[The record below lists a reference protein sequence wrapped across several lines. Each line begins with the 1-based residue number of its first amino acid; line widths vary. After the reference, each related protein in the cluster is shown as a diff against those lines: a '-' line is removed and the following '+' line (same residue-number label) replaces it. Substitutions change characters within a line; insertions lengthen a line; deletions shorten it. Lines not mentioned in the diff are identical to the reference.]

1 MAKQNNSLTE
11 LQALE
16 GIYEH
21 LSTIDNLSDE
31 IGKISTRLSKIEQTH
46 NTTLTTM
53 TAFTESMTQSFE
65 EMLKTKAAEIP
76 AVLCKTETVQTVV
89 REQFKETLKELNLK
103 AEVSLERSL
112 KMDEQIEKIK
122 EIAKRSPLLSLHLN
136 LTAKVFAIILALL
149 LVLGAAGYIWF
160 INTPMYLG
168 DELYKSYARLNYPN
182 PGAGY
187 STAYRL
193 IEAGERK
200 QLKDEIRRSK
210 HRERSYI
217 AYRDTLRQLLNDP
230 SIFINR
236 IQYENSERL
245 IDYTDSTYIIKTAHF
260 RKDGSIRITND
271 QRISTMADVRNTK
284 GVKWK
289 KIRQRPVRSDM

>member
-21 LSTIDNLSDE
+21 LSTIDNLSE
-31 IGKISTRLSKIEQTH
+31 EVGKMSTRLSKIEQAH
-46 NTTLTTM
+46 NTTLTTV
-53 TAFTESMTQSFE
+53 TSFTKSMTQSFE
-65 EMLKTKAAEIP
+65 EMKSLKSKEVP
-76 AVLCKTETVQTVV
+76 VSLCKTEAVKTIV
-89 REQFKETLKELNLK
+89 REQMTEALKGIDLK
-103 AEVSLERSL
+103 AEVSPEYYER
-112 KMDEQIEKIK
+112 MDKLIK
-122 EIAKRSPLLSLHLN
+122 RPPLLFLHLN
-136 LTAKVFAIILALL
+136 LTAKVFAIIMALL

-168 DELYKSYARLNYPN
+168 DELYKSYTRLNYPN

-200 QLKDEIRRSK
+200 QLKDEIRRSE

-217 AYRDTLRQLLNDP
+217 AHRDTLRQLLNDP

-245 IDYTDSTYIIKTAHF
+245 IDYTASTDIIKTAHY
-260 RKDGSIRITND
+260 RKDGSIRITD
-271 QRISTMADVRNTK
+271 SPEVVTLHDARTGKKIKWKDVR
-284 GVKWK
+284 
-289 KIRQRPVRSDM
+289 

>member
-21 LSTIDNLSDE
+21 LSTIDNLSE
-31 IGKISTRLSKIEQTH
+31 EVGKMSTRLSKIEQAH
-46 NTTLTTM
+46 NTTLTTV
-53 TAFTESMTQSFE
+53 TAFTKSMTQSFE
-65 EMLKTKAAEIP
+65 EMKSLKSKEVP
-76 AVLCKTETVQTVV
+76 VSLCKTEAVKTIV
-89 REQFKETLKELNLK
+89 REQMTEALKGIDLK
-103 AEVSLERSL
+103 AEVSPEYYER
-112 KMDEQIEKIK
+112 MDKLIK
-122 EIAKRSPLLSLHLN
+122 RPPLLFLHLN
-136 LTAKVFAIILALL
+136 LTAKVFAIIMALL

-168 DELYKSYARLNYPN
+168 DELYKSYTRLNYPN

-200 QLKDEIRRSK
+200 QLKDEIRRSE

-217 AYRDTLRQLLNDP
+217 AHRDTLRQLLNDP

-236 IQYENSERL
+236 IQYENFERL
-245 IDYTDSTYIIKTAHF
+245 IDYTDSTDVIKTAYF
-260 RKDGSIRITND
+260 RKDGSIRITDSPEVVTLHNARTLKLIKW
-271 QRISTMADVRNTK
+271 QKVR
-284 GVKWK
+284 
-289 KIRQRPVRSDM
+289 

>member
-21 LSTIDNLSDE
+21 LSTIDNLSE
-31 IGKISTRLSKIEQTH
+31 EVGKMSTRLSKIEQAH
-46 NTTLTTM
+46 NTTLTTV
-53 TAFTESMTQSFE
+53 TAFTKSMTQSFE
-65 EMLKTKAAEIP
+65 EMKSLKSKEVP
-76 AVLCKTETVQTVV
+76 VSLCKTETVKTIV
-89 REQFKETLKELNLK
+89 REQMTEALKGIDLK
-103 AEVSLERSL
+103 AEVSPEYYER
-112 KMDEQIEKIK
+112 MDKLIK
-122 EIAKRSPLLSLHLN
+122 RPPLLFLHLN
-136 LTAKVFAIILALL
+136 LTAKVFAIIMALL

-168 DELYKSYARLNYPN
+168 DELYKAYARLNYPN

-193 IEAGERK
+193 VDAGERK
-200 QLKDEIRRSK
+200 QLKDEIKRSE

-217 AYRDTLRQLLNDP
+217 AHRDTLRQLLNDP

-245 IDYTDSTYIIKTAHF
+245 IDYTDSTDIIKTAHF
-260 RKDGSIRITND
+260 RKDGSIRITD
-271 QRISTMADVRNTK
+271 SPEVVTLHDARTGKKIKWKDVR
-284 GVKWK
+284 
-289 KIRQRPVRSDM
+289 

>member
-1 MAKQNNSLTE
+1 MAKQNNTLTE

-21 LSTIDNLSDE
+21 LSTIDHLSE
-31 IGKISTRLSKIEQTH
+31 EVGKLSTRLSKIEQAH

-65 EMLKTKAAEIP
+65 EMKNTKSTEVP
-76 AVLCKTETVQTVV
+76 VSLCKTEALKTIV
-89 REQFKETLKELNLK
+89 REQMTVTLKGIDLK
-103 AEVSLERSL
+103 AEVSPEYYER
-112 KMDEQIEKIK
+112 MDKLIK
-122 EIAKRSPLLSLHLN
+122 RPPLLSLHLN
-136 LTAKVFAIILALL
+136 LTAKVFAIIMALF
-149 LVLGAAGYIWF
+149 LVFGAAGYIWF

-187 STAYRL
+187 STAYCL

-200 QLKDEIRRSK
+200 QLKDEIRRSE
-210 HRERSYI
+210 HREHSYI
-217 AYRDTLRQLLNDP
+217 AHRDTLRQLLNDP

-245 IDYTDSTYIIKTAHF
+245 IDYTDSTDIIKTAHF
-260 RKDGSIRITND
+260 RKDGSVRITDD

>member
-21 LSTIDNLSDE
+21 LSTIDNLSE
-31 IGKISTRLSKIEQTH
+31 EVGKMSTRLSKIEQAH
-46 NTTLTTM
+46 NTTLTTV
-53 TAFTESMTQSFE
+53 TSFTKSMTQSFE
-65 EMLKTKAAEIP
+65 EMKSLKSKEVP
-76 AVLCKTETVQTVV
+76 VSLCKTETVKTIV
-89 REQFKETLKELNLK
+89 REQMTEALKGIDLK
-103 AEVSLERSL
+103 AEVSPEYYER
-112 KMDEQIEKIK
+112 MDKLIK
-122 EIAKRSPLLSLHLN
+122 RPPLLFLHLN
-136 LTAKVFAIILALL
+136 LTAKVFAIIMALL
-149 LVLGAAGYIWF
+149 LVLGVAGYIWF

-168 DELYKSYARLNYPN
+168 DELYKSYTRLNYPN

-200 QLKDEIRRSK
+200 QLKDEIRRSE

-217 AYRDTLRQLLNDP
+217 AHRDTLRQLLNDP

-245 IDYTDSTYIIKTAHF
+245 IDYTDSTDIIKTAHF
-260 RKDGSIRITND
+260 RKDGSVCITDD
-271 QRISTMADVRNTK
+271 QRVLLIEDAKNRR
-284 GVKWK
+284 GLKWK
-289 KIRQRPVRSDM
+289 KVR

>member
-21 LSTIDNLSDE
+21 LSTIDNLSE
-31 IGKISTRLSKIEQTH
+31 EVGKMSTRLSKIEQAH
-46 NTTLTTM
+46 NTTLTTV
-53 TAFTESMTQSFE
+53 TAFTKSMTQSFE
-65 EMLKTKAAEIP
+65 EMKSLKSKEVP
-76 AVLCKTETVQTVV
+76 VSLCKTEAVKTIV
-89 REQFKETLKELNLK
+89 REQMTEALEGIDLK
-103 AEVSLERSL
+103 AEVSPEYYER
-112 KMDEQIEKIK
+112 MDKLIK
-122 EIAKRSPLLSLHLN
+122 RPPLLSLHLN
-136 LTAKVFAIILALL
+136 LTAKVFAIIMALF

-200 QLKDEIRRSK
+200 QLKDEIRRSE

-217 AYRDTLRQLLNDP
+217 AHRDTLRQLRNDP

-245 IDYTDSTYIIKTAHF
+245 IDYTDSADVIKIAHF
-260 RKDGSIRITND
+260 RKDGSIRITD
-271 QRISTMADVRNTK
+271 SPEVVTLYDARTKKKVRWEK
-284 GVKWK
+284 
-289 KIRQRPVRSDM
+289 VR

>member
-1 MAKQNNSLTE
+1 MVKQNNSLTE

-31 IGKISTRLSKIEQTH
+31 VGKISTRLSKIEQTH
-46 NTTLTTM
+46 NTTLTMM

-65 EMLKTKAAEIP
+65 EMKNTKSTEIP
-76 AVLCKTETVQTVV
+76 VSLCKTEALKTIV
-89 REQFKETLKELNLK
+89 REQMTEALKGIDLK
-103 AEVSLERSL
+103 AEVSPEYYER
-112 KMDEQIEKIK
+112 MDNLIK
-122 EIAKRSPLLSLHLN
+122 HPPLLSLHLN
-136 LTAKVFAIILALL
+136 LTAKVFAIIMALF
-149 LVLGAAGYIWF
+149 LVFGAAGYIWF

-187 STAYRL
+187 STAYCL

-200 QLKDEIRRSK
+200 QLKDEIRRSE
-210 HRERSYI
+210 HRVHSYI
-217 AYRDTLRQLLNDP
+217 AHRDILRQLLNDP

-236 IQYENSERL
+236 IHYENSERL
-245 IDYTDSTYIIKTAHF
+245 IDYTDSTDVIKTAHF
-260 RKDGSIRITND
+260 RKDGSIRITD
-271 QRISTMADVRNTK
+271 SPEVLTLHDARTMKKVRWIDVK
-284 GVKWK
+284 
-289 KIRQRPVRSDM
+289 

>member
-21 LSTIDNLSDE
+21 LSTIDNLSE
-31 IGKISTRLSKIEQTH
+31 EVGKISTRLSKIEQAH
-46 NTTLTTM
+46 NTTLTTV
-53 TAFTESMTQSFE
+53 TAFTKSMTQSFE
-65 EMLKTKAAEIP
+65 EMKSLKSKEVP
-76 AVLCKTETVQTVV
+76 VSLCKTEAVQTIVK
-89 REQFKETLKELNLK
+89 EQIKEALKEIDLK
-103 AEVSLERSL
+103 AEVSPEYYER
-112 KMDEQIEKIK
+112 MDKLIK
-122 EIAKRSPLLSLHLN
+122 RPPLLSLHLN
-136 LTAKVFAIILALL
+136 LTAKVFTIIMALL
-149 LVLGAAGYIWF
+149 LVLGTTGYVWF

-200 QLKDEIRRSK
+200 QLKDEIRRNE
-210 HRERSYI
+210 HRELSYI
-217 AYRDTLRQLLNDP
+217 AHRDTLRQLLNDQ

-236 IQYENSERL
+236 IQYKNSERL
-245 IDYTDSTYIIKTAHF
+245 IDFTDSTDVIKTAHF
-260 RKDGSIRITND
+260 RKDGSIRITD
-271 QRISTMADVRNTK
+271 SPEVVTLHDARMMKKVR
-284 GVKWK
+284 WK
-289 KIRQRPVRSDM
+289 KIRE

>member
-21 LSTIDNLSDE
+21 LSTIDNLSE
-31 IGKISTRLSKIEQTH
+31 EVGKMSTRLSKIEQAH
-46 NTTLTTM
+46 NTTLTTV
-53 TAFTESMTQSFE
+53 TSFTKSMTQSFE
-65 EMLKTKAAEIP
+65 EMKSLKSKEVP
-76 AVLCKTETVQTVV
+76 VSLCKTETVKTIV
-89 REQFKETLKELNLK
+89 REQMTEALKGIDLK
-103 AEVSLERSL
+103 AEVSPEYYER
-112 KMDEQIEKIK
+112 MDKLIK
-122 EIAKRSPLLSLHLN
+122 RPPILFLHLN
-136 LTAKVFAIILALL
+136 LTAKVFAIIMALL

-200 QLKDEIRRSK
+200 QLKDEIRRSE

-217 AYRDTLRQLLNDP
+217 AHRDTLRQLLNDP

-245 IDYTDSTYIIKTAHF
+245 IDYTDSTDVIKTAQF
-260 RKDGSIRITND
+260 RKDGSIRITD
-271 QRISTMADVRNTK
+271 SPEVLTLHDARTMKKVRWIDVK
-284 GVKWK
+284 
-289 KIRQRPVRSDM
+289 

>member
-21 LSTIDNLSDE
+21 LSTIDNLSE
-31 IGKISTRLSKIEQTH
+31 EVGKMSTRLSKIEQAH
-46 NTTLTTM
+46 NTTLTTV
-53 TAFTESMTQSFE
+53 TAFTKSMTQSFE
-65 EMLKTKAAEIP
+65 EMKSLKSKEVP
-76 AVLCKTETVQTVV
+76 VSLCKTEAVKTIV
-89 REQFKETLKELNLK
+89 RDQMTEALKGIDLK
-103 AEVSLERSL
+103 AEVSPEYYER
-112 KMDEQIEKIK
+112 MDKLIK
-122 EIAKRSPLLSLHLN
+122 RPPLLPLHLN
-136 LTAKVFAIILALL
+136 LTAKVFAIIMALF
-149 LVLGAAGYIWF
+149 LVLGAAAYIWF

-200 QLKDEIRRSK
+200 QLKDEIRRSE

-217 AYRDTLRQLLNDP
+217 AHRDTLRQILNDQ

-236 IQYENSERL
+236 IQYKNSERL
-245 IDYTDSTYIIKTAHF
+245 IDFTDSTDVIKTAHF
-260 RKDGSIRITND
+260 RKDGSIRITD
-271 QRISTMADVRNTK
+271 SPEVVTLHDARMMKKVR
-284 GVKWK
+284 WK
-289 KIRQRPVRSDM
+289 KIRE

>member
-21 LSTIDNLSDE
+21 LSTIDNLSE
-31 IGKISTRLSKIEQTH
+31 EVGKISTRLSKIEQTH

-53 TAFTESMTQSFE
+53 TAFTELMTQSFE
-65 EMLKTKAAEIP
+65 EMKNTKLTEVP
-76 AVLCKTETVQTVV
+76 VSLCKTEAVKTIV
-89 REQFKETLKELNLK
+89 REQVKEVLKELDLK
-103 AEVSLERSL
+103 AEVSPEYYER
-112 KMDEQIEKIK
+112 MDKFIK
-122 EIAKRSPLLSLHLN
+122 CPPLLSLHLN
-136 LTAKVFAIILALL
+136 LTAKVFAIIMAVLF
-149 LVLGAAGYIWF
+149 VLGAAGYIWF

-168 DELYKSYARLNYPN
+168 DELYKSYTRLNYPN

-187 STAYRL
+187 TTAYRL
-193 IEAGERK
+193 VEAGERK
-200 QLKDEIRRSK
+200 QLKDDIRRSE

-217 AYRDTLRQLLNDP
+217 AHRDTLRQLLNDP

-245 IDYTDSTYIIKTAHF
+245 IDYTDSTDIIKTAHF
-260 RKDGSIRITND
+260 RKDGSIRITD
-271 QRISTMADVRNTK
+271 SPEVVTLHDART
-284 GVKWK
+284 GK
-289 KIRQRPVRSDM
+289 KIK

>member
-21 LSTIDNLSDE
+21 LSTIDNLSE
-31 IGKISTRLSKIEQTH
+31 EVGKMSTRLSKIEQAH

-65 EMLKTKAAEIP
+65 EMKNTKSTEVP
-76 AVLCKTETVQTVV
+76 VSLCKTEAVKTIV
-89 REQFKETLKELNLK
+89 REQMTEALKGIDLK
-103 AEVSLERSL
+103 AEVSPEYYER
-112 KMDEQIEKIK
+112 MDKLIK
-122 EIAKRSPLLSLHLN
+122 RPPLLSLHLN
-136 LTAKVFAIILALL
+136 LTAKVFAIIMALL

-168 DELYKSYARLNYPN
+168 DELYKSYTRLNYPN

-193 IEAGERK
+193 VEAGERK
-200 QLKDEIRRSK
+200 QLKDEIRRSE

-217 AYRDTLRQLLNDP
+217 AHRDTLRQLLNDP

-245 IDYTDSTYIIKTAHF
+245 IDYTDSADVIKTAYF
-260 RKDGSIRITND
+260 RKDGSIRITDSPEVVTLHNARTLKLIKW
-271 QRISTMADVRNTK
+271 QKVR
-284 GVKWK
+284 
-289 KIRQRPVRSDM
+289 

>member
-21 LSTIDNLSDE
+21 LSTIDNLSE
-31 IGKISTRLSKIEQTH
+31 EVGKMSTRLSKIEQAH
-46 NTTLTTM
+46 NTTLTTV
-53 TAFTESMTQSFE
+53 TSFTKSMTQSFE
-65 EMLKTKAAEIP
+65 EMKSLKSKEVP
-76 AVLCKTETVQTVV
+76 VSLCKTETVKTIV
-89 REQFKETLKELNLK
+89 REQMTEALKGIDLK
-103 AEVSLERSL
+103 AEVSPEYYER
-112 KMDEQIEKIK
+112 MDKLIK
-122 EIAKRSPLLSLHLN
+122 RPPILFLHLN
-136 LTAKVFAIILALL
+136 LTAKVFAIIMALL

-168 DELYKSYARLNYPN
+168 DELYKSYTRLNYPN

-200 QLKDEIRRSK
+200 QLKDEIRRSE

-217 AYRDTLRQLLNDP
+217 AHRDTLRQLLNDP

-245 IDYTDSTYIIKTAHF
+245 IDYTDSTDVIKTAQF
-260 RKDGSIRITND
+260 RKDGSIRITD
-271 QRISTMADVRNTK
+271 SPEVLTLHDARTMKKVRWIDVK
-284 GVKWK
+284 
-289 KIRQRPVRSDM
+289 

>member
-21 LSTIDNLSDE
+21 LSTIDNLSE
-31 IGKISTRLSKIEQTH
+31 EVCKISTRLSKIEQNH

-53 TAFTESMTQSFE
+53 SAFTESMTQSFD
-65 EMLKTKAAEIP
+65 EMKSLKSKEVP
-76 AVLCKTETVQTVV
+76 VSLCKTEAVKTIV
-89 REQFKETLKELNLK
+89 REQMTEALKGIDLK
-103 AEVSLERSL
+103 AEVSPEYYER
-112 KMDEQIEKIK
+112 MDKLIK
-122 EIAKRSPLLSLHLN
+122 RPPLLSLHLN
-136 LTAKVFAIILALL
+136 LTAKVFAIIMAVL
-149 LVLGAAGYIWF
+149 LVLGAAGYVWF

-200 QLKDEIRRSK
+200 QLKDDIRRSER
-210 HRERSYI
+210 REHSYI
-217 AYRDTLRQLLNDP
+217 AHRDTLRQLLNDQ

-245 IDYTDSTYIIKTAHF
+245 IDYTDSTDVIKAAYF
-260 RKDGSIRITND
+260 RKDGSIRITDD
-271 QRISTMADVRNTK
+271 QRISTMVDARNTR
-284 GVKWK
+284 GIKWK
-289 KIRQRPVRSDM
+289 RML

>member
-31 IGKISTRLSKIEQTH
+31 VGKISTRLSKIEQTH

-53 TAFTESMTQSFE
+53 ITFKESMTRSFE
-65 EMLKTKAAEIP
+65 EMKNTKSTE
-76 AVLCKTETVQTVV
+76 VSVSLCKTEAVKTIV
-89 REQFKETLKELNLK
+89 REQMTEALKVIDLK
-103 AEVSLERSL
+103 AKVSPEYYER
-112 KMDEQIEKIK
+112 MDKLIK
-122 EIAKRSPLLSLHLN
+122 RPPLLSLHLN
-136 LTAKVFAIILALL
+136 LTAKVFAIIMAML
-149 LVLGAAGYIWF
+149 LVLGAVGYVWF

-193 IEAGERK
+193 IEAGERM
-200 QLKDEIRRSK
+200 QLKDEIRRSE
-210 HRERSYI
+210 HREHSYI
-217 AYRDTLRQLLNDP
+217 AHRDTLRQLLNDQ

-236 IQYENSERL
+236 IQYKNSERL
-245 IDYTDSTYIIKTAHF
+245 IDFTDSTDVIKTAHF
-260 RKDGSIRITND
+260 RKDGSIRITD
-271 QRISTMADVRNTK
+271 SPEVVTLHDARMMKKVR
-284 GVKWK
+284 WR
-289 KIRQRPVRSDM
+289 KIR

>member
-21 LSTIDNLSDE
+21 LSTIDHLSE
-31 IGKISTRLSKIEQTH
+31 EVGKLSTRLSKIEQTH

-65 EMLKTKAAEIP
+65 EMKNTKATEVP
-76 AVLCKTETVQTVV
+76 VSLCKTEAVKTIVK
-89 REQFKETLKELNLK
+89 EQMTEALKGIDLK
-103 AEVSLERSL
+103 AEVSTEYYER
-112 KMDEQIEKIK
+112 MDKLIK
-122 EIAKRSPLLSLHLN
+122 RPPLLSLHLN
-136 LTAKVFAIILALL
+136 LTAKVFAIIMALL
-149 LVLGAAGYIWF
+149 LILGAAGYVLF

-200 QLKDEIRRSK
+200 LLKDEIRRSE

-217 AYRDTLRQLLNDP
+217 AHRDTLRQLLNDP

-245 IDYTDSTYIIKTAHF
+245 IDYTDSTDIIKAAHF
-260 RKDGSIRITND
+260 RKDGSIRITD
-271 QRISTMADVRNTK
+271 SPEVVTLHDARTEKKVRWIDVK
-284 GVKWK
+284 
-289 KIRQRPVRSDM
+289 

>member
-65 EMLKTKAAEIP
+65 EMKNTKSTEVP
-76 AVLCKTETVQTVV
+76 VSLCKTEAVKTIVM
-89 REQFKETLKELNLK
+89 EQMTEALKGIDLK
-103 AEVSLERSL
+103 VEVSPEYYER
-112 KMDEQIEKIK
+112 MDKLIK
-122 EIAKRSPLLSLHLN
+122 RPPLLSLHLN
-136 LTAKVFAIILALL
+136 LTAKVFAIIMALF
-149 LVLGAAGYIWF
+149 LVFGAAGYIWF

-168 DELYKSYARLNYPN
+168 DELYKSYTRLNYPN

-187 STAYRL
+187 TTAYRL
-193 IEAGERK
+193 VEAGERK
-200 QLKDEIRRSK
+200 QLKDDIRRSE

-217 AYRDTLRQLLNDP
+217 AHRDTLRQLLNEP

-245 IDYTDSTYIIKTAHF
+245 IDYTDSTDIIKTAHF
-260 RKDGSIRITND
+260 REDGSVRITDD
-271 QRISTMADVRNTK
+271 QRVLLIEDAQNRR
-284 GVKWK
+284 GIKWK
-289 KIRQRPVRSDM
+289 KVR

>member
-21 LSTIDNLSDE
+21 LSTIDNLSE
-31 IGKISTRLSKIEQTH
+31 EVGKMSTRLSKIEQAH
-46 NTTLTTM
+46 NTTLTTV
-53 TAFTESMTQSFE
+53 TAFTELMTQSFE
-65 EMLKTKAAEIP
+65 EMKNTKSTEVP
-76 AVLCKTETVQTVV
+76 VSLCKTEAVKTIV
-89 REQFKETLKELNLK
+89 REQITEALKEIDLK
-103 AEVSLERSL
+103 AEVSPEYYERLEKL
-112 KMDEQIEKIK
+112 IK
-122 EIAKRSPLLSLHLN
+122 RPPLFSLHLN
-136 LTAKVFAIILALL
+136 LTAKVFTIIMALL
-149 LVLGAAGYIWF
+149 LVLGAVGYVWF

-200 QLKDEIRRSK
+200 QLKDEIRRSE
-210 HRERSYI
+210 HREHSYI
-217 AYRDTLRQLLNDP
+217 AHRDTLRQLLNDQ

-245 IDYTDSTYIIKTAHF
+245 IDYTDSTDIIKTAHF
-260 RKDGSIRITND
+260 RKDGSIRITDD
-271 QRISTMADVRNTK
+271 QRISTMADARQK
-284 GVKWK
+284 GIKWEN
-289 KIRQRPVRSDM
+289 IR